1 MAGKKGRSQ
10 ARKRSGKP
18 VQDKDQRRKRPESPF
33 CSDRGLQSLRKGLR
47 VVYTRKGCD
56 DQTAD
61 ALFDRLA
68 ASLRLLANLHPFAR
82 KALSGDVQASREF
95 HRRLSDLSGRRGIQ
109 GGAGTL
115 LGRAGLGSGS
125 FGTHAY
131 FSAPMSTIAAFGRP
145 CGGILSGYGMAEIY
159 GAVYATYVFN
169 LGGLTQPVSNDLP
182 GALDSVAGLSLEH
195 GHLEVLHNSLRNGG
209 LEGLADAV
217 EWGEASG
224 NPYFGPP
231 STPFDGRGG
240 LVGYTPDPGNP
251 DATPG
256 GRTLPFLD
264 DCEWAREGC
273 EGLLIEIFNRGAPSM
288 PPPARSTWA
297 HNIDQIEHTGLCEG
311 NAMVIHGHD
320 FGDTQPSN
328 VQLVMRVNGV
338 CTEILVRRED
348 WSDTRILVKLPAG
361 VSAGAVGFFN
371 PDDDLPVQ
379 QYNTWVG
386 RVNGDLRNINMASR
400 CLGTPFEFPLL
411 PRRTGTSKCAPETA
425 VNVVD
430 AGVPLIRF
438 FNVTIGDGPVNVVVA
453 EPNDELV
460 LNWQIDNED
469 SVQLERVGGAGP
481 DFGGSDVLV
490 DPPGT
495 SYDLGPAGHTQ
506 PQTFTYRL
514 TATNG
519 CGSTTAEVEVY
530 ASKRPGLG
538 IEAIEVTQSV
548 QTLDHQVT
556 LIEHKPTVVRVYA
569 SHNLNGFGD
578 DTVPGVTGRLRV
590 HQQSGSISAWFS
602 PINGAATQ
610 APDPPSPNP
619 NAFITLPASVD
630 RTLTNDTLNF
640 LIPAGLSEGTIR
652 IEVEIRVDD
661 FGAPQGASGL
671 DERVSSTF
679 ESFSFVARRPLK
691 IRYIPARVDLNVNNV
706 AISVL
711 PNFSNPPTD
720 QECQDFLRETFKYF
734 PSTPDSIE
742 RLDDDEVT
750 LAAGRVV
757 IRSRL
762 GTFPIDL
769 SALPISTES
778 VWFDLD
784 ANATLEWYGL
794 VKACDLAG
802 IGGFVCPDNDDE
814 IWVILAPITGV
825 WGRAHWAAAVCITP
839 MRLVSAAHEMAHT
852 LNQHHI
858 VSPGCGDGDGAI
870 AFDSTSDPATWE
882 DSSQILPDKVVPF
895 DVIQN
900 IAVTGDSNGLW
911 DLMTYCGRKWTHQQR
926 WDMLFNEIGS

>member
-1 MAGKKGRSQ
+1 MAGRKGRSQ
-10 ARKRSGKP
+10 VRKRHGKP
-18 VQDKDQRRKRPESPF
+18 AQSKDQFRMRPEPPLY
-33 CSDRGLQSLRKGLR
+33 SDRDLQFLRKGLGA
-47 VVYTRKGCD
+47 VYSSKGYD
-56 DQTAD
+56 DQATD

-82 KALSGDVQASREF
+82 KALSGDMDASREF
-95 HRRLSDLSGRRGIQ
+95 HRRSSNLSGRPGIQ
-109 GGAGTL
+109 GGAGVL
-115 LGRAGLGSGS
+115 LGRAGLGSGG
-125 FGTHAY
+125 FGSRAY

-159 GAVYATYVFN
+159 GAVYATYAFN
-169 LGGLTQPVSNDLP
+169 LGGLTQPPSNDLP

-251 DATPG
+251 DAAPG
-256 GRTLPFLD
+256 SRTLPFLD
-264 DCEWAREGC
+264 DCEWARESC

-288 PPPARSTWA
+288 PPQVRAAWA
-297 HNIDQIEHTGLCEG
+297 HNIDRIEHTGLCEG
-311 NAMVIHGHD
+311 NTIVIHGHD
-320 FGDTQPSN
+320 FGDTQPGN

-338 CTEILVRRED
+338 CTEVLVWR
-348 WSDTRILVKLPAG
+348 WSDTRIEVTLPPG
-361 VSAGAVGFFN
+361 VSFGPVGFFD
-371 PDDDLPVQ
+371 PDNDLPVR

-386 RVNGDLRNINMASR
+386 RVNSDLRNINMASR

-411 PRRTGTSKCAPETA
+411 PPRTGVSKCPPETA
-425 VNVVD
+425 VNVID

-438 FNVTIGDGPVNVVVA
+438 FNVSIGDGPVNVVVA

-460 LNWQIDNED
+460 LNWQIENAD

-481 DFGGSDVLV
+481 DFGGSNVLD

-506 PQTFTYRL
+506 PQTFTYSL

-519 CGSTTAEVEVY
+519 CGAVTAQVEVY

-556 LIEHKPTVVRVYA
+556 LIEHKPTVARVYA
-569 SHNLNGFGD
+569 SHSLNGFGD

-590 HQQSGSISAWFS
+590 HQQSGSTSAWFS

-640 LIPAGLSEGTIR
+640 LIPAGLSEGTID

-661 FGAPQGASGL
+661 FGAPPGESGL
-671 DERVSSTF
+671 DERVGRTF
-679 ESFSFVARRPLK
+679 ENFTFVARRPLK
-691 IRYIPARVDLNVNNV
+691 IRYIPARVNLNVNNV
-706 AISVL
+706 AISL
-711 PNFSNPPTD
+711 SPDFSNPPTD
-720 QECQDFLRETFKYF
+720 QECRDFLLETFKYF

-742 RLDDDEVT
+742 RRDDDEVT
-750 LAAGRVV
+750 LEAGRVV
-757 IRSRL
+757 IRTAL
-762 GTFPIDL
+762 GTFPINF
-769 SALPISTES
+769 SALPISSES
-778 VWFDLD
+778 ALFDVY
-784 ANATLEWYGL
+784 ANVVLEWYGL

-814 IWVILAPITGV
+814 IWVILVPIDRGV

-858 VSPGCGDGDGAI
+858 TPVSCPGGGGAVGDDP
-870 AFDSTSDPATWE
+870 TSDPATWE

-900 IAVTGDSNGLW
+900 IAVTGDSDGLW